1 MKGRARPIY
10 PPNNAP
16 PTPPSE
22 NPAIESGLGTTFAAD
37 GEAVRAQFNEF
48 TKEDEEILIEHAEEI
63 LGVPKE
69 RLMAAW
75 TMWATEADVG
85 EYSMVSSRLQY

>member
-22 NPAIESGLGTTFAAD
+22 IPAIENGLGTVLAAD
-37 GEAVRAQFNEF
+37 GEAIRDQLNEF
-48 TKEDEEILIEHAEEI
+48 SKEDEEILMEHAEEI
-63 LGVPKE
+63 LSVPKE
-69 RLMAAW
+69 RLTAAW
-75 TMWATEADVG
+75 TMWASEADVS
-85 EYSMVSSRLQY
+85 ENSIVSSRLQY